1 MPGLRDELGP
11 VEVTDLGI
19 GVGRVDLVISI
30 EGRLSVRFAVEFAVG
45 FADLSK
51 EVLMGVVETL
61 TGMVCLGVE
70 ADEGDT
76 VRRSDDTLLATLHD
90 FSITDIVLDRVC
102 SDLERTELFILEDG
116 QEFFAVIVLGDV
128 VDFWDEMEDFSD
140 VDATPLGDDIVLRDD
155 VILLGDDVMLPGDT
169 VIRLGDDVIWLG
181 DAVIQPGDDVILLGD
196 DVTDF
201 RGGGDDFLGDAAS
214 SSMMITALLLDL
226 TCSNSSFSR
235 AGNSP

>member
-11 VEVTDLGI
+11 VVVTDLGI

-30 EGRLSVRFAVEFAVG
+30 EGRLSVRFAVG

-51 EVLMGVVETL
+51 GVLMGVVETL

-76 VRRSDDTLLATLHD
+76 VRRSDDTLLAALHD

-116 QEFFAVIVLGDV
+116 QEFFAAIVLGDV
-128 VDFWDEMEDFSD
+128 VDFWEEMEDFTE

-155 VILLGDDVMLPGDT
+155 VI
-169 VIRLGDDVIWLG
+169 
-181 DAVIQPGDDVILLGD
+181 
-196 DVTDF
+196 
-201 RGGGDDFLGDAAS
+201 
-214 SSMMITALLLDL
+214 
-226 TCSNSSFSR
+226 
-235 AGNSP
+235 